1 MLFYTNR
8 WIKANSYSLLVTR
21 VSPFAEA
28 TGDKPHPPSRGA
40 RHPPPD
46 STHANSVCA
55 GPGGGGHSYD
65 RCDELF
71 DSFHSCA
78 VGIRP
83 PRPAGT
89 PPQRGTLF
97 RNGTG
102 ATAISVVK
110 GNLDRGGNVPSSPP
124 LEGWRDTGPRA
135 TCRVGGWD
143 GVVRDCGISYLL
155 N

>member
-1 MLFYTNR
+1 MT
-8 WIKANSYSLLVTR
+8 
-21 VSPFAEA
+21 SPTPRRALRDTPRPE
-28 TGDKPHPPSRGA
+28 
-40 RHPPPD
+40 

-83 PRPAGT
+83 PFAKASGDEPPRPAGT

-102 ATAISVVK
+102 AAAISVVK

-124 LEGWRDTGPRA
+124 LEGCRDTGPRA

-143 GVVRDCGISYLL
+143 GVVREFEIIHLL
-155 N
+155 FCHSRLIHPINTFVFA